1 MATSAI
7 LVFQTLCPLP
17 GEGIDSRYKAASK
30 KISFSIFRRT
40 DAAAKV
46 AQMSEVLCANGA
58 VRNSEQYVDDAPDDL
73 WEIEDGHVEL
83 TLEEIT
89 CHTLEHMQEIA
100 VEGCARQQEEP

>member
-7 LVFQTLCPLP
+7 LVTTLCPLP
-17 GEGIDSRYKAASK
+17 GEGNDSRYKAASK
-30 KISFSIFRRT
+30 KLSFSIFRRT

-58 VRNSEQYVDDAPDDL
+58 VTTSEQYVDDAPDDL

-83 TLEEIT
+83 TLEEII
-89 CHTLEHMQEIA
+89 CHILEHNMQKIA